1 MLVDTCMA
9 LSYPVTLV
17 WMITVELCV
26 TPLVAHVACVTS
38 TLTPRS
44 DRPYQGYVCTEN
56 IPQINRSKKR
66 LDPTKLDSSCRR
78 NGCMCALYRCGVVW
92 PGLHCA
98 VRNPP
103 IWHHARSDGRK
114 GCDLKARMVPDAYRK
129 VNSACQRPH
138 ERGH

>member
-1 MLVDTCMA
+1 MDTCMA

-56 IPQINRSKKR
+56 IPQINRSKKNWIEPNSI
-66 LDPTKLDSSCRR
+66 LLAGGMGACVHYTV
-78 NGCMCALYRCGVVW
+78 VVW
-92 PGLHCA
+92 CGRACTVPCA
-98 VRNPP
+98 TPQFGIMLGP
-103 IWHHARSDGRK
+103 TGGRGVISK
-114 GCDLKARMVPDAYRK
+114 QGWYRMLTVK
-129 VNSACQRPH
+129 
-138 ERGH
+138 